1 MESRDV
7 EWETLRK
14 KERELKYLEE
24 QYYQEKKKLETK
36 ALDIEERNRNLE
48 ILLEQEVDKMNLTL
62 RSFVASANDIRDYFI
77 DMEDFRQ
84 ESFSVYKSNILKIE
98 EEKEKL
104 DKDFR
109 KKQNQLEEE
118 YNSLRRK
125 YASTNG

>member
-14 KERELKYLEE
+14 KERELHYLEE

-48 ILLEQEVDKMNLTL
+48 ILLEQEFDKMNLTL
-62 RSFVASANDIRDYFI
+62 RRFVASENDIRDYFI

-84 ESFSVYKSNILKIE
+84 ESFSVYKRNILKIE

-104 DKDFR
+104 DKDFH
-109 KKQNQLEEE
+109 KKKNQLEEGF
-118 YNSLRRK
+118 NSLRR
-125 YASTNG
+125 

>member
-14 KERELKYLEE
+14 KERELHYLEE

-48 ILLEQEVDKMNLTL
+48 ILLEQEFDKMNLTL
-62 RSFVASANDIRDYFI
+62 RRFVASENDIRDYFI

-84 ESFSVYKSNILKIE
+84 ESFSVYKRNILKIE

-109 KKQNQLEEE
+109 KKKDQLEEGF
-118 YNSLRRK
+118 NSLRR
-125 YASTNG
+125 

>member
-14 KERELKYLEE
+14 KERELHYLEE

-36 ALDIEERNRNLE
+36 ALDIEDRNRNLE

-62 RSFVASANDIRDYFI
+62 RRFVASANDIRDYFI

-84 ESFSVYKSNILKIE
+84 ESFSVYKRNILKIE

-109 KKQNQLEEE
+109 KKKNQLEEGF
-118 YNSLRRK
+118 NSLRR
-125 YASTNG
+125 

>member
-14 KERELKYLEE
+14 KERELHYLEE

-48 ILLEQEVDKMNLTL
+48 ILLEQEFDKMNLTL
-62 RSFVASANDIRDYFI
+62 RRFVASENDIRDYFI

-84 ESFSVYKSNILKIE
+84 ESFSVYKRNILKIE

-109 KKQNQLEEE
+109 KKKNQLEEE
-118 YNSLRRK
+118 FNSLRR
-125 YASTNG
+125 

>member
-14 KERELKYLEE
+14 KERELHYLEE

-48 ILLEQEVDKMNLTL
+48 ILLEQEFDKMNLTL
-62 RSFVASANDIRDYFI
+62 RRFVASENDIRDYFI

-84 ESFSVYKSNILKIE
+84 ESFSVYKINILKIE

-109 KKQNQLEEE
+109 KKKNQLEEGF
-118 YNSLRRK
+118 NSLRR
-125 YASTNG
+125 

>member
-14 KERELKYLEE
+14 KERELHYLEE

-48 ILLEQEVDKMNLTL
+48 ILLEQEFDKMNLTL
-62 RSFVASANDIRDYFI
+62 RRFVASENDIRDYFI

-84 ESFSVYKSNILKIE
+84 ESFSVYKRNILKIE

-109 KKQNQLEEE
+109 KKKNQLEEGF
-118 YNSLRRK
+118 NSLRR
-125 YASTNG
+125 

>member
-14 KERELKYLEE
+14 KERELHYLEE

-36 ALDIEERNRNLE
+36 AHDIEERNRNLE
-48 ILLEQEVDKMNLTL
+48 ILLEQEFDKMNLTL
-62 RSFVASANDIRDYFI
+62 RRFVASENDIRDYFI

-84 ESFSVYKSNILKIE
+84 ESFSVYKRNILKIE

-109 KKQNQLEEE
+109 KKKNQLEEGF
-118 YNSLRRK
+118 NSLRR
-125 YASTNG
+125 

>member
-14 KERELKYLEE
+14 KERELHYLEE

-48 ILLEQEVDKMNLTL
+48 ILLEQEFDKMNLTL
-62 RSFVASANDIRDYFI
+62 RRFVASENDIRDYFI

-84 ESFSVYKSNILKIE
+84 ESFSVYKRNILKIE

-104 DKDFR
+104 YKDFR
-109 KKQNQLEEE
+109 KKKNQLEEE
-118 YNSLRRK
+118 FNSLRR
-125 YASTNG
+125 